1 MFKKVLG
8 VMLALS
14 LAITGGTFAG
24 AEKLTVEAAAPKN
37 FDSPATNISIAT
49 AEEIGNNA
57 FKEGSLSSKDLY
69 GERWYKFTNPYA
81 TEAVAEVTFSQTG
94 GDVWPGYAF
103 YSKNG
108 KAIEGLDYSGY
119 FTGSG
124 LTVNVGLE
132 AGETKYIRI
141 DKKDWNVAW
150 MTSLTINAGDESN
163 SFNTAKK
170 AKTYKAGK
178 RIYGKLDYAGDVDI
192 FKIKANKTG
201 KMTIKVS
208 NNDVGDDLFS
218 KLDFTVY
225 NKSRVAKGTET
236 LKKTVTGKKSIKVKK
251 GQIVYVKIN
260 MHGVQK
266 QSRCGEYSI
275 KTKIK
280 R

>member
-1 MFKKVLG
+1 MMKKVLG
-8 VMLALS
+8 LALAFS

-24 AEKLTVEAAAPKN
+24 GQSMTAKAATPRN
-37 FDSPATNISIAT
+37 YDSPATNISIAT

-57 FKEGSLSSKDLY
+57 FKEGSLSSKDAY

-81 TEAVAEVTFSQTG
+81 TEAVAEVTLAQTSG
-94 GDVWPGYAF
+94 YVSPGYAF

-108 KAIEGLDYSGY
+108 KAIEGLDYSGN
-119 FTGSG
+119 FSKG
-124 LTVNVGLE
+124 LTINVGLE
-132 AGETKYIRI
+132 AGETKYFKVSM
-141 DKKDWNVAW
+141 DDWNVSW
-150 MTSLTINAGDESN
+150 MISLSINAGDESN
-163 SFNTAKK
+163 SFNTVKK

-218 KLDFTVY
+218 RLDYTVY

-251 GQIVYVKIN
+251 GQVVYVKVN
-260 MHGVQK
+260 MHGVQL
-266 QSRCGEYSI
+266 QSKNGEYSI
-275 KTKIK
+275 QTKIK